1 LQVHN
6 AVLTWEVVA
15 SPPGF
20 YVPGTAYILDDFA
33 VSVSVFNV
41 LFARIGETT
50 VIILLRLP

>member
-50 VIILLRLP
+50 VFK